1 MKLSRNLFF
10 LFVLGCSLIS
20 CKKENSTETQQKTT
34 LPNYGNVDLDDV
46 FKNKDSKLKNKD
58 SIVSAI
64 DDYYQ
69 KVWEKGDL
77 WGGFLVA
84 KGDQILYESY
94 RGFAQ
99 DNQQVPINDTVALHV
114 ASISKS
120 ITAMATMKLV
130 EAGQLKLDDPLTK
143 FFPKFP
149 YPEVT
154 VFTLLSQRSGL
165 PKYEHFIE
173 KIQPQPAELTKK
185 YITNQD
191 VLNLLIRYQPELA
204 RPTNTGFM
212 YCNTNFA
219 LLALIIEKVT
229 KNSFP
234 VAMQKM
240 IFQPLKMKHS
250 YIFQPK
256 DSLRAAQS
264 FYNRGNRPFPNDKLD
279 WIYGDKNCYT
289 TPRDLFNFSKAM
301 FSEKFLRKSLKDS
314 IFQPYSNERPGVNNY
329 GMGFRMKNFDNGE
342 RLIYHNGWWH
352 GSNSSFSHLL
362 KSKVTII
369 AIGNRFSSRVYSALA
384 LSGLFED
391 FPPEKE
397 KLAKVLSDE
406 KEQPKEISEP
416 KEVSGDVTE

>member
-1 MKLSRNLFF
+1 MKQKFVAFLILFF
-10 LFVLGCSLIS
+10 LLVS
-20 CKKENSTETQQKTT
+20 CKKDENSSLKND
-34 LPNYGNVDLDDV
+34 LPNYVNVELDDV
-46 FKNKDSKLKNKD
+46 FSKEDSKLINE
-58 SIVSAI
+58 SEIENTLQL
-64 DDYYQ
+64 YYD
-69 KVWEKGDL
+69 KVWEKGEL
-77 WGGFLVA
+77 SGGFLVA
-84 KGDQILYESY
+84 KGDKILFEKY
-94 RGFAQ
+94 RGYAKENDQ
-99 DNQQVPINDTVALHV
+99 IPITKNVPLHV
-114 ASISKS
+114 ASVSKTL
-120 ITAMATMKLV
+120 TAMAVLKLV
-130 EAGQLKLDDPLTK
+130 EAGKIKLHQKVTD

-149 YPEVT
+149 YPEVE
-154 VFTLLSQRSGL
+154 VFHLITHRSGL
-165 PKYEHFIE
+165 PKYEYVIDEMKLNPPHG
-173 KIQPQPAELTKK
+173 K
-185 YITNQD
+185 YFTNQD
-191 VLNLLIRYQPELA
+191 VLDLLIKNKPELA
-204 RPTNTGFM
+204 RNTNTGFM

-234 VAMQKM
+234 IAMQKM

-264 FYNRGNRPFPNDKLD
+264 FYNRGNKLFPNDKLD

-289 TPRDLFNFSKAM
+289 TPRDLLNFSKAM

-369 AIGNRFSSRVYSALA
+369 AIGNRFSGRVYSALA

>member
-1 MKLSRNLFF
+1 MKQKFVAFLILFF
-10 LFVLGCSLIS
+10 LLVS
-20 CKKENSTETQQKTT
+20 CKKDENSSLKND
-34 LPNYGNVDLDDV
+34 LPNYGNVELDDV
-46 FKNKDSKLKNKD
+46 FNKEDSKLINE
-58 SIVSAI
+58 SEIENTLQL
-64 DDYYQ
+64 YYD
-69 KVWEKGDL
+69 KVWEKGEL
-77 WGGFLVA
+77 SGGFLVA
-84 KGDQILYESY
+84 KGDKILFEKY
-94 RGFAQ
+94 RGYAKENDQ
-99 DNQQVPINDTVALHV
+99 IPITKNVPLHV
-114 ASISKS
+114 ASVSKTL
-120 ITAMATMKLV
+120 TAMAVLKLV
-130 EAGQLKLDDPLTK
+130 EAGKIKLHQKVTD

-149 YPEVT
+149 YPEVE
-154 VFTLLSQRSGL
+154 VFHLITHRSGL
-165 PKYEHFIE
+165 PKYEYVIDEMKLNPPHG
-173 KIQPQPAELTKK
+173 K
-185 YITNQD
+185 YFTNQD
-191 VLNLLIRYQPELA
+191 VLDLLIKNKPELA
-204 RPTNTGFM
+204 RNTNTGFM

-234 VAMQKM
+234 IAMQKM

-264 FYNRGNRPFPNDKLD
+264 FYNRGNKLFPNDKLD

-289 TPRDLFNFSKAM
+289 TPRDLLSFSKAM

-369 AIGNRFSSRVYSALA
+369 AIGNRFSGRVYSALA

>member
-1 MKLSRNLFF
+1 MKQKIAAIFIILFT
-10 LFVLGCSLIS
+10 LIS
-20 CKKENSTETQQKTT
+20 CKKENAESTIND
-34 LPNYGNVDLDDV
+34 LPNYGNVELDDV
-46 FKNKDSKLKNKD
+46 FSKEDSQLMNESEIKNTLQL
-58 SIVSAI
+58 
-64 DDYYQ
+64 YYDR
-69 KVWEKGDL
+69 VWEKGEL
-77 WGGFLVA
+77 SGGFLVA
-84 KGDQILYESY
+84 KGDKILFERY
-94 RGFAQ
+94 RGYAKENDQ
-99 DNQQVPINDTVALHV
+99 IPITQNVPLHV
-114 ASISKS
+114 ASVSKTL
-120 ITAMATMKLV
+120 TAMAVLKLV
-130 EAGQLKLDDPLTK
+130 EAGKIKLHQKVTD

-149 YPEVT
+149 YPEVE
-154 VFTLLSQRSGL
+154 VFHLITHRSGL
-165 PKYEHFIE
+165 PKYEYVIDEMKLNPSHDRYF
-173 KIQPQPAELTKK
+173 
-185 YITNQD
+185 TNQD
-191 VLNLLIRYQPELA
+191 VLDLLIKNKPELA
-204 RPTNTGFM
+204 RNVNTGFM

-256 DSLRAAQS
+256 DSLRATQS

-369 AIGNRFSSRVYSALA
+369 AIGNRFSGRVYSALA
-384 LSGLFED
+384 LTGLFED

-397 KLAKVLSDE
+397 KLANVLNDE
-406 KEQPKEISEP
+406 KQQPKEISEP

>member
-1 MKLSRNLFF
+1 MKQKIAAIFIILFT
-10 LFVLGCSLIS
+10 LIS
-20 CKKENSTETQQKTT
+20 CKKESAESAEND
-34 LPNYGNVDLDDV
+34 LPNYGNVELDDV
-46 FKNKDSKLKNKD
+46 FSKEDSQLMNESEIKNTLQL
-58 SIVSAI
+58 
-64 DDYYQ
+64 YYDR
-69 KVWEKGDL
+69 VWEKGEL
-77 WGGFLVA
+77 SGGFLVA
-84 KGDQILYESY
+84 KGDKILFERY
-94 RGFAQ
+94 RGYAKENDQ
-99 DNQQVPINDTVALHV
+99 IPITQNVPLHV
-114 ASISKS
+114 ASVSKTL
-120 ITAMATMKLV
+120 TAMAVLKLV
-130 EAGQLKLDDPLTK
+130 EAGKIKLHQKVTD

-149 YPEVT
+149 YPEVE
-154 VFTLLSQRSGL
+154 VFHLITHRSGL
-165 PKYEHFIE
+165 PKYEYVIDEMKLNPSHGRYF
-173 KIQPQPAELTKK
+173 
-185 YITNQD
+185 TNQD
-191 VLNLLIRYQPELA
+191 VLDLLIKNKPELA
-204 RPTNTGFM
+204 RNVNTRFM

-369 AIGNRFSSRVYSALA
+369 AIGNRFSGRVYSALA
-384 LSGLFED
+384 LTGLFED

-397 KLAKVLSDE
+397 KLANVLNDE
-406 KEQPKEISEP
+406 KQQPKEISEP

>member
-1 MKLSRNLFF
+1 MKQKIAAIFIILFT
-10 LFVLGCSLIS
+10 LIS
-20 CKKENSTETQQKTT
+20 CKKESAESTIND
-34 LPNYGNVDLDDV
+34 LPNYGNVELDDV
-46 FKNKDSKLKNKD
+46 FSKEDSQLMNESEIKNTLQL
-58 SIVSAI
+58 
-64 DDYYQ
+64 YYDR
-69 KVWEKGDL
+69 VWEKGEL
-77 WGGFLVA
+77 SGGFLVA
-84 KGDQILYESY
+84 KGDKILFERY
-94 RGFAQ
+94 RGYAKENDQ
-99 DNQQVPINDTVALHV
+99 IPITQNVPLHV
-114 ASISKS
+114 ASVSKTL
-120 ITAMATMKLV
+120 TAMAVLKLV
-130 EAGQLKLDDPLTK
+130 EAGKIKLHQKVTD

-149 YPEVT
+149 YPEVE
-154 VFTLLSQRSGL
+154 VFHLITHRSGL
-165 PKYEHFIE
+165 PKYEYVIDEMKLSPSHGRYF
-173 KIQPQPAELTKK
+173 
-185 YITNQD
+185 TNQD
-191 VLNLLIRYQPELA
+191 VLDLLIKNKPELT
-204 RPTNTGFM
+204 RNVNTGFM

>member
-1 MKLSRNLFF
+1 MKQKFVAFLILFF
-10 LFVLGCSLIS
+10 FLVS
-20 CKKENSTETQQKTT
+20 CKKDENSSPEND

-46 FKNKDSKLKNKD
+46 FSKEDSRLINE
-58 SIVSAI
+58 SEIENTLQ
-64 DDYYQ
+64 YYYD
-69 KVWEKGDL
+69 KVWEKGEL
-77 WGGFLVA
+77 SGGFLVA
-84 KGDQILYESY
+84 KGDKILIEKY
-94 RGFAQ
+94 RGYAKENDQ
-99 DNQQVPINDTVALHV
+99 MPINKNVPLHV
-114 ASISKS
+114 ASVSKTL
-120 ITAMATMKLV
+120 TAMAVLKLV
-130 EAGQLKLDDPLTK
+130 EAGKIKLHQKVAD

-149 YPEVT
+149 YPEVE
-154 VFTLLSQRSGL
+154 VFHLITHRSGL
-165 PKYEHFIE
+165 PKYEYVIDEMKLNPSHGRYF
-173 KIQPQPAELTKK
+173 
-185 YITNQD
+185 TNQD
-191 VLNLLIRYQPELA
+191 VLDLLIKNKPELA
-204 RPTNTGFM
+204 RNVNTGFM

-234 VAMQKM
+234 IAMQKM

-264 FYNRGNRPFPNDKLD
+264 FYNRGNRLFPNDKLD

-289 TPRDLFNFSKAM
+289 TPRDLLNFSKAM

-369 AIGNRFSSRVYSALA
+369 AIGNRFSGRVYSALA

-391 FPPEKE
+391 FPVEKE
-397 KLAKVLSDE
+397 KLAKILSDE

>member
-1 MKLSRNLFF
+1 MKQKFVAFLILFF
-10 LFVLGCSLIS
+10 FLVS
-20 CKKENSTETQQKTT
+20 CKKDENSSPEND

-46 FKNKDSKLKNKD
+46 FSKEDSRLFNE
-58 SIVSAI
+58 SEIENTLQ
-64 DDYYQ
+64 YYYD
-69 KVWEKGDL
+69 KVWEKGEL
-77 WGGFLVA
+77 SGGFLVA
-84 KGDQILYESY
+84 KGDKILIEKY
-94 RGFAQ
+94 RGYAKENDQ
-99 DNQQVPINDTVALHV
+99 MPINKNVPLHV
-114 ASISKS
+114 ASVSKTL
-120 ITAMATMKLV
+120 TAMAVLKLV
-130 EAGQLKLDDPLTK
+130 EAGKIKLHQKVTD

-149 YPEVT
+149 YPEVE
-154 VFTLLSQRSGL
+154 VFHLITHRSGL
-165 PKYEHFIE
+165 PKYEYVIDEMKLNPSHGRYF
-173 KIQPQPAELTKK
+173 
-185 YITNQD
+185 TNQD
-191 VLNLLIRYQPELA
+191 VLDLLIKNKPELA
-204 RPTNTGFM
+204 RNVNTGFM

-264 FYNRGNRPFPNDKLD
+264 FYNTGNRLFPNDKLD

-289 TPRDLFNFSKAM
+289 TPRDLLNFSKAM

-329 GMGFRMKNFDNGE
+329 GMGFRMKYVDNGE

-369 AIGNRFSSRVYSALA
+369 AIGNRFSGRVYSALA

-391 FPPEKE
+391 FPVEKE
-397 KLAKVLSDE
+397 KLAKILSDE
-406 KEQPKEISEP
+406 KDQPKEISEP